1 MSRART
7 CDPSLAIPP
16 VPRQAVPAR
25 PRRGWVEAVREASL
39 AGMATLLASW
49 GLAELALL
57 LGGY

>member
-1 MSRART
+1 MRPARP

-16 VPRQAVPAR
+16 VPREPVSAR
-25 PRRGWVEAVREASL
+25 PRRGWMEAVREASL
-39 AGMATLLASW
+39 AGMVTLAASW